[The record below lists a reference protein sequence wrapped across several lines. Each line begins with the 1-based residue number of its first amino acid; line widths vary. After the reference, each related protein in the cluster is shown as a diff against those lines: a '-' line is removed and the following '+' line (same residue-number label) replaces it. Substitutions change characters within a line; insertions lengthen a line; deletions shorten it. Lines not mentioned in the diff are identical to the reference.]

1 MRTSVKTAVAG
12 SLAAL
17 VLSMSVLGST
27 PASAGGWG
35 WHHHGF
41 GWGPGIAIGVL
52 GLAAAGAYAASEDS
66 SCIRERPVYDRYGY
80 YVGTREV
87 NVCY

>member
-1 MRTSVKTAVAG
+1 MRPSPKTTVAA

-17 VLSMSVLGST
+17 VLGMSVLGST
-27 PASAGGWG
+27 PASAHQWS
-35 WHHHGF
+35 HHGGF
-41 GWGPGIAIGVL
+41 WGPGIALGVI
-52 GLAAAGAYAASEDS
+52 GLAAGAAYAASEDS
-66 SCIRERPVYDRYGY
+66 DCVRERPVYDRYGH

>member
-1 MRTSVKTAVAG
+1 MRASFKTAVAG

-17 VLSMSVLGST
+17 AFGVSVLGST
-27 PASAGGWG
+27 APAAAHG

-41 GWGPGIAIGVL
+41 WGPGIAFGVL
-52 GLAAAGAYAASEDS
+52 GLAAAGAYAASEESD
-66 SCIRERPVYDRYGY
+66 CVRERPIYDRYGY

>member
-1 MRTSVKTAVAG
+1 MRNSLKTAVAG

-17 VLSMSVLGST
+17 VLSMSVLGAT
-27 PASAGGWG
+27 PASAHG
-35 WHHHGF
+35 WHHGW
-41 GWGPGIAIGVL
+41 GWGPGIAFGVL
-52 GLAAAGAYAASEDS
+52 GLAAAGAYAASEES
-66 SCIRERPVYDRYGY
+66 NCIQERPVYDRHGY

>member
-1 MRTSVKTAVAG
+1 MRPSLKTAVAG

-17 VLSMSVLGST
+17 VLSMSVLGAT
-27 PASAGGWG
+27 PASAHGWG

-41 GWGPGIAIGVL
+41 WGPGFAIGVL
-52 GLAAAGAYAASEDS
+52 GLAAAGAYAASED
-66 SCIRERPVYDRYGY
+66 CIQERPVYDRYGY
-80 YVGTREV
+80 YIGTREV